1 MSLNKAMLIG
11 NLGKDADEVGAVI
24 RFTLAT
30 TERRKD
36 GNRTEWHNVSLMNE
50 KLGQAIKQYLKSGA
64 LVYVEGKI
72 ITNRVERDGVTKFYT
87 NIQVGPYDGTVTL
100 LGGSQARSDSNPV
113 SYHSPDTKRT
123 HEAPAG
129 RSVDPFAQPI
139 PRGGNVDPDDDLIF

>member
-1 MSLNKAMLIG
+1 MSLNRAMLIG

-100 LGGSQARSDSNPV
+100 LGARSVSSESNPV

-123 HEAPAG
+123 ENAPRAP
-129 RSVDPFAQPI
+129 S
-139 PRGGNVDPDDDLIF
+139 VDPDDDLIF